1 MFKKGE
7 INMCPNNFE
16 NFDIFGELPDDSI
29 AISKQILVCFCLDT
43 SYSMISDDKITQL
56 NKCVKNFILEE
67 ASNPNNC
74 NLLNICIVTY
84 GGSKA
89 KVIQEFANVKKIIYK
104 DIVPNGAT
112 LMGEGVK
119 LAIKKIIEEKQKY
132 NTIGAQM
139 YKPFLI
145 IMSDGKST
153 DDIKEAVEL
162 ENQMIDED
170 KISCKC
176 IGVGIEND
184 VEAIEELKRFSPY
197 KEVVT
202 IDNANMDDIFFDLSR
217 SITGV
222 SQEVIGGF
230 KDGYSD

>member
-1 MFKKGE
+1 
-7 INMCPNNFE
+7 MCPNNFE

-43 SYSMISDDKITQL
+43 SYSMISDNKIAQL
-56 NKCVKNFILEE
+56 NKCVKNFIFEE
-67 ASNPNNC
+67 ANNPGNC

-84 GGSKA
+84 GGSQA
-89 KVIQEFANVKKIIYK
+89 KVIQEFTNVKKIVYK
-104 DIVPNGAT
+104 DIVPDGAT

-119 LAIKKIIEEKQKY
+119 LAINKILEEKEKY
-132 NTIGAQM
+132 SKIGAQM

-153 DDIKEAVEL
+153 DNIEEAVEL
-162 ENQMIDED
+162 ENRMIEDD

-184 VEAIEELKRFSPY
+184 KEAIEELKRFSPY
-197 KEVVT
+197 KEVMT
-202 IDNANMDDIFFDLSR
+202 INNVEMDDIFFDLSR